1 MNSVS
6 MAPSTTTCATW
17 MPRGPSSR
25 AMLCASARS
34 ACLAPAKAANPA
46 EPRRPAVAPVNR
58 MVPRPRATCRLATSR
73 AFRKPEKQAISQIL
87 KYLRAV
93 SSRMLHGTLAPM
105 LNTSTSIGPISRS
118 MRSTSATTSSSWRA
132 SLAKPCAWPPA
143 ARMASTSGCSLSAER
158 RVTQAT

>member
-6 MAPSTTTCATW
+6 MAPSTTTWPTW

-46 EPRRPAVAPVNR
+46 APRVPAVAPVNKI
-58 MVPRPRATCRLATSR
+58 VPRPRSTWRLATSR
-73 AFRKPEKQAISQIL
+73 AFKKPLKQAISQIL
-87 KYLRAV
+87 KYFRAV
-93 SSRMLHGTLAPM
+93 SSRMLQGTLAPM
-105 LNTSTSIGPISRS
+105 LNTSTSMGPTSRS
-118 MRSTSATTSSSWRA
+118 ICSISACTSSSLRA
-132 SLAKPCAWPPA
+132 SLAKPRACPPA
-143 ARMASTSGCSLSAER
+143 AVISSTSGCSLSAER